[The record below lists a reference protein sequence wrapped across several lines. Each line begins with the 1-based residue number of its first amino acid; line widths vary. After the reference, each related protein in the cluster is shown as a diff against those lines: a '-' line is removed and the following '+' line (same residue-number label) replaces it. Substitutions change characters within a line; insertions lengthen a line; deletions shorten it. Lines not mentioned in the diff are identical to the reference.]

1 MVFKCSPKYFER
13 LAQAQ
18 AERPVTGTVPPFD
31 LQRMRSSGLLA
42 RAAGYLIEHPDWWL
56 SVLRAVWPRARCGR
70 FVLLTRNADVREV
83 LERQADFETP
93 YGPEMTEFAGGA
105 NFILGMSDGEDYR
118 RLKSV
123 VLSAFPPAEVEARVR
138 PIAARRAREI
148 VDGADT
154 KLNAAFDLF
163 RIVSSTICCEY
174 YGVVVDDEGEFAD
187 WAVALSTVFFGDP
200 TADTVVRELA
210 IAASR
215 NIGAAIDRSIDT
227 VIAAGTLQERPLD
240 RLVGA
245 MQQGRIGRPDI
256 HAIMMGMITGF
267 GPTTLL
273 GGGNCLEVALSRKE
287 IFDEMAA
294 AAALSDSKRLDL
306 AIVEAMRFKPIWI
319 SPWRY
324 ARHDQKIG
332 GDHGR
337 PYTIKGDTVV
347 WPATRSAMFDRRA
360 VADPWDFQPGRP
372 DQQSLVFGHGI
383 HKCVG
388 ALLARVQTAEC
399 LRALF
404 SKPGFR
410 RAAGREGRLQRLGP
424 YPEKLMVEFDPA
436 NQQSMITVIV
446 PVKPGADV
454 EATRAELD
462 ALGNPCVGDAKT
474 GLDNTGII
482 HFASMSL
489 VDTGGD
495 GERGHHLLI
504 EMSGDGGKPAVL
516 QAFAQALEP
525 QVRKICEDVAGGT
538 VDTDLAAFMDRHAQ
552 DVSPYFGSLSGLV
565 FGGTPGHTVERIRR
579 EAALAKHAMRIVERL
594 SAKPGGDAAQVLT
607 EVRNQLRGNRK
618 FDWAFAPAA
627 NGLAEPPKGVWSA
640 IRKTLLAKPVTITL
654 VVVYAICW
662 YLTYRLVFE
671 TGASWPAFLLRL
683 GTAFVLAGL
692 GIMTTVSIALTLALI
707 WLRRIEA
714 ACEPATDSI
723 SPERLEGLQKGED
736 REFQN
741 HMTAVS
747 TIKAGRFRRM
757 LLRFTFYVISISA
770 THIFR
775 PGFLSTIGTIHFA
788 RWVRVPGTDKLVF
801 LSNYGGSWES
811 YLEDFITKA
820 SAGLTGVWSNT
831 EGFPSTRFLF
841 LDGARDGDR
850 FKRWARNQQVPTSF
864 WYSAYPRISAA
875 HIRTN
880 ARIRQGICS
889 ARLSEARDWI
899 SLFSSTERLPRT
911 RLNAVQQLLLPDPA
925 PSEILEQGEIQSIVF
940 GPLGRLAHGMMLAFR
955 VPDGLSPVSRRRWL
969 AYVTDKLSFGDTAPT
984 DRAMMAFFGP
994 GGLRSLGVG
1003 PEGAVETEALASFP
1017 LAFRQGMANPY
1028 RSRILDD
1035 WGQNDPAGWY
1045 WGGGRNPVDIIVNC
1059 YAGSQD
1065 ILAGMVR
1072 GLDEV
1077 SRETGIEPVHR
1088 LELSVK
1094 PAGSQ
1099 GDGSKGR
1106 DHFGFQ
1112 DGISQPIL
1120 RGSWQDTGSTVHEM
1134 HLLNPGEFLFG
1145 YRDEH
1150 GFYPP
1155 SPTVPGHTD
1164 PLGILRAVEVDGS
1177 ITARKS
1183 RWHDFGRNGSFVV
1196 VRQLQ
1201 QHVERFEDYCRAA
1214 AGSVGTLTGEAVTA
1228 DWVGARIVGRWKD
1241 GSSLI
1246 KSPHRPAGGLPDN
1259 GFTFG
1264 AEDPQGLRCP
1274 LGAHVRRSNPRASL
1288 NTDLDTEIRITKRH
1302 RILRVGRTY
1311 AAAGADGTAEKG
1323 LLFMCVNASIERQYE
1338 FIQQTWMASG
1348 SFHGLRD
1355 EKDPLIGTQK
1365 VGARGKPRGR
1375 FALPRWE
1382 GSLALEGMPS
1392 FITTRGGGYFFLPSR
1407 AALRYM
1413 LSRLDVAGGEP

>member
-18 AERPVTGTVPPFD
+18 AERPSTATVPPFD

-42 RAAGYLIEHPDWWL
+42 RAVGYLIEHPDWWL
-56 SVLRAVWPRARCGR
+56 SVLRRVWPRARCGR

-93 YGPEMTEFAGGA
+93 YGPEMMEFAGGA
-105 NFILGMSDGEDYR
+105 NFILGMNDGEDYR

-123 VLSAFPPAEVEARVR
+123 VLSAFPPAEVEERVR

-148 VDGADT
+148 VDGAGT
-154 KLNAAFDLF
+154 KLNAAWDLF
-163 RIVSSTICCEY
+163 RIVSSTICREY
-174 YGVVVDDEGEFAD
+174 YGITVDDEGEFAD
-187 WAVALSTVFFGDP
+187 WAIALSTVFFGDP
-200 TADTVVRELA
+200 AADVVVRELA

-215 NIGAAIDRSIDT
+215 EIGAAIDRSIDA
-227 VIAAGTLQERPLD
+227 VIATGTLQERPLD

-273 GGGNCLEVALSRKE
+273 GGGNCLEVALSRAEVFKE
-287 IFDEMAA
+287 MEAA
-294 AAALSDSKRLDL
+294 VAAPDNKRLDL
-306 AIVEAMRFKPIWI
+306 AVVEAMRFKPIWI

-332 GDHGR
+332 GDRGK

-347 WPATRSAMFDRRA
+347 WPATRSAMFDTRA
-360 VADPWDFQPGRP
+360 VADAWDFRPQRP
-372 DQQSLVFGHGI
+372 DHQSLIFGHGI
-383 HKCVG
+383 HKCIG
-388 ALLARVQTAEC
+388 ALLARVQTGEC

-436 NQQSMITVIV
+436 NQQSMVTVII
-446 PVKPGADV
+446 PAKPEIEI
-454 EATRAELD
+454 EAVRAQLN
-462 ALGNPCVGDAKT
+462 ALGNPCTGDVKI
-474 GLDNTGII
+474 GLDKAGVI

-489 VDTGGD
+489 IETGDNGAP
-495 GERGHHLLI
+495 GQHLLI
-504 EMSGDGGKPAVL
+504 EMSGDGDKQTVL
-516 QAFAQALEP
+516 KAFAQASEP
-525 QVRKICEDVAGGT
+525 QLRKIVEGVAREV
-538 VDTDLAAFMDRHAQ
+538 VDADLAAFLDRYSQ
-552 DVSPYFGSLSGLV
+552 NVSPYFGSLNGLV

-579 EAALAKHAMRIVERL
+579 EASLAAHAMRIVEKV
-594 SAKPGGDAAQVLT
+594 SARPGGDAAQVLT
-607 EVRNQLRGNRK
+607 DVRKKLRDRRK
-618 FDWAFAPAA
+618 FDWAFAPAT

-640 IRKTLLAKPVTITL
+640 VRKTVLARPFLITVAL
-654 VVVYAICW
+654 AYVLCW
-662 YLTYRLVFE
+662 YLTYHLVF
-671 TGASWPAFLLRL
+671 GAGAPWPAFLLRL

-692 GIMTTVSIALTLALI
+692 GILTTISITLTLAI
-707 WLRRIEA
+707 VWLRRIEA

-723 SPERLEGLQKGED
+723 TPERLEGLQKSED

-747 TIKAGRFRRM
+747 TIKAGRFRM
-757 LLRFTFYVISISA
+757 LLLRLTFYLISISA

-788 RWVRVPGTDKLVF
+788 RWVRIPGTNRLVF

-831 EGFPSTRFLF
+831 EGFPSTKFLF
-841 LDGARDGDR
+841 FNGARDGDR
-850 FKRWARNQQVPTSF
+850 FKRWARTQQVPTGF
-864 WYSAYPRISAA
+864 WYSAYPRISTA

-880 ARIRQGICS
+880 ALIRQGIFS

-899 SLFSSTERLPRT
+899 SLFSSTERQPRT
-911 RLNAVQQLLLPDPA
+911 RLNAVQRLLLPDAA

-940 GPLGRLAHGMMLAFR
+940 GPLGRLSHGMMLAFR
-955 VPDGLSPVSRRRWL
+955 VPDGLEPASRRRWL
-969 AYVTDKLSFGDTAPT
+969 AYVTEKLSFGDTAPAE
-984 DRAMMAFFGP
+984 RAMMAFFGP
-994 GGLRSLGVG
+994 DGLRRLGVG
-1003 PEGAVETEALASFP
+1003 AEGASEAEALASFP

-1035 WGQNDPAGWY
+1035 WGPNDPAGWS
-1045 WGGGRNPVDIIVNC
+1045 WGAGGNPVDVIVNC
-1059 YAGSQD
+1059 YAGSAETVAD
-1065 ILAGMVR
+1065 MVR
-1072 GLDEV
+1072 EMEAV
-1077 SRETGIEPVHR
+1077 SREAGVVPVHR

-1094 PAGSQ
+1094 PAGSE

-1120 RGSWQDTGSTVHEM
+1120 RGSWQDTGSPVHAM

-1155 SPTVPGHTD
+1155 GPTVPGHTD
-1164 PLGILRAVEVDGS
+1164 PLGILRAIEVDGS
-1177 ITARKS
+1177 ITAAKS

-1201 QHVERFEDYCRAA
+1201 QHVEVFENYCRTAA
-1214 AGSVGTLTGEAVTA
+1214 ANVGKLTGEEVSA

-1246 KSPHRPAGGLPDN
+1246 KSPHRPSGGPPDN
-1259 GFTFG
+1259 RFTFG

-1302 RILRVGRTY
+1302 RIFRVGRTY
-1311 AAAGADGTAEKG
+1311 AATGADGSTEKG

-1365 VGARGKPRGR
+1365 VGAGGKPRGR

-1382 GSLALEGMPS
+1382 GSLALQGIPS

-1413 LSRLDVAGGEP
+1413 LSRLDAAEGGA